1 MEDTLSTGIKLFNSG
16 KYQPALDAL
25 HASEEDPS
33 RNPVLAYYLG
43 LCYTKLEKY
52 EDALLYLEQVVTSS
66 ENILHLY
73 QCRMILGFIYTITER
88 YELAKFEFNE
98 LIKGG
103 YESPQSY
110 AALGYIAYIQKKPK
124 KSVELFEKA
133 LELDPSNVN
142 AQNSLGYTLA
152 DLELE
157 LDRAEKLCR
166 GAVKSQ
172 PKNPAYFDSL
182 GWVMY
187 RKGRIEEAKQL
198 LRKALDLARND
209 KTIAGHLRAVIDAE
223 KNDKAY

>member
-1 MEDTLSTGIKLFNSG
+1 MDEALSQGIELYGSG
-16 KYQPALDAL
+16 KYQLAVEKLL
-25 HASEEDPS
+25 NSGEDPAK
-33 RNPVLAYYLG
+33 NPAVSYYLG
-43 LCYTKLEKY
+43 LSYTKLEKY
-52 EDALLYLEQVVTSS
+52 DDALLYLEQVVTSS
-66 ENILHLY
+66 DNILHIY

-110 AALGYIAYIQKKPK
+110 AALGYIAFVQKKPRR
-124 KSVELFEKA
+124 SVEFFEKA
-133 LELDPSNVN
+133 LDLDPENVN

-157 LDRAEKLCR
+157 LSRAETLCKR
-166 GAVKSQ
+166 AVKSQ

-182 GWVMY
+182 GWVMFRLGKY
-187 RKGRIEEAKQL
+187 EEAKSL
-198 LRKALDLARND
+198 LRKALDLAGNN

-223 KNDKAY
+223 KKT

>member
-1 MEDTLSTGIKLFNSG
+1 MMEASLAQGIQLFTNG
-16 KYQPALDAL
+16 KYQLALDQL
-25 HASEEDPS
+25 HAGGGDPS
-33 RNPVLAYYLG
+33 KAPVLSYYLG
-43 LCYTKLEKY
+43 LCYTKLERY

-66 ENILHLY
+66 DNILHIY
-73 QCRMILGFIYTITER
+73 QCRMILGFIYTITDR

-98 LIKGG
+98 LVKGG

-110 AALGYIAYIQKKPK
+110 AALGYIAYIQNKPK
-124 KSVELFEKA
+124 KSVEYFEKA
-133 LELDPSNVN
+133 LDLDPENAN

-172 PKNPAYFDSL
+172 PRNPAYFDSL

-187 RKGRIEEAKQL
+187 RKGRYEEAKEL
-198 LRKALDLARND
+198 LRKALDLAKSS
-209 KTIAGHLRAVIDAE
+209 KTIAGHLREVLDAE
-223 KNDKAY
+223 KKE

>member
-1 MEDTLSTGIKLFNSG
+1 MDEALSQGIELYGSG
-16 KYQPALDAL
+16 KYQLAVEKLLNSD
-25 HASEEDPS
+25 EDPAK
-33 RNPVLAYYLG
+33 NPAVSYYLG
-43 LCYTKLEKY
+43 LSYTKLEKY
-52 EDALLYLEQVVTSS
+52 DDALLYLEQVVTSS
-66 ENILHLY
+66 DNILHIY

-110 AALGYIAYIQKKPK
+110 AALGYIAFVQKKPRR
-124 KSVELFEKA
+124 SVEFFEKA
-133 LELDPSNVN
+133 LDLDPENVN

-157 LDRAEKLCR
+157 LSRAETLCKR
-166 GAVKSQ
+166 AVKSQ

-182 GWVMY
+182 GWVMFRQGKY
-187 RKGRIEEAKQL
+187 EEAKSL
-198 LRKALDLARND
+198 LRKALDLAGNN

-223 KNDKAY
+223 KKI